1 MEVRPEPI
9 RTSRRVPLQLLV
21 AAIVL
26 ALAAIAVGASLG
38 RPGALSAAGLTAA
51 AGASASPAAS
61 PDASGK
67 PDRNAWGRGFGFP
80 FGGGPGWSG
89 SGRFGSGGR
98 GGILADITI
107 ASIDGTQVGLASANG
122 WKRTID
128 VAGVAITRAG
138 ETIALGDLKVG
149 DRVSISETPASDGT
163 YTVKGITVVLDQT
176 GGKVSKLDAS
186 TITVGAGNSKSVTI
200 TTDGTTVYRR
210 DGQPIT
216 RDEISAGDR
225 IIAWGTK
232 DAAGNLKAAAVEV
245 QPDVVM
251 GVVTKIDGS
260 TLTIST
266 LGGGTATVNVTSK
279 TTFSVAGK
287 SPGALSDIAV
297 KDVVVAQGVKDSKGV
312 LTASSM
318 RAGNWRPTKANGHGW
333 RGQDASPSPAPAAGT
348 SG

>member
-9 RTSRRVPLQLLV
+9 RTSRRIPLQLLV

-51 AGASASPAAS
+51 AGASASPSAS

-67 PDRNAWGRGFGFP
+67 PERNAWGRGFGFP

-89 SGRFGSGGR
+89 FGRPGSGGR

-107 ASIDGTQVGLASANG
+107 ASIDGTHVGLASANG
-122 WKRTID
+122 WKRAID

-138 ETIALGDLKVG
+138 EAIALGDLKVG
-149 DRVSISETPASDGT
+149 DRVSISETRASDGT
-163 YTVKGITVVLDQT
+163 YTLKGLTVVLDQT
-176 GGKVSKLDAS
+176 GGTVSKLDAA
-186 TITVGAGNSKSVTI
+186 TITVALGNSKTATI

-210 DGQPIT
+210 DGQSIT
-216 RDEISAGDR
+216 RDEIAAGDR

-232 DAAGNLKAAAVEV
+232 DAAGNLTADAVEV

-251 GVVTKIDGS
+251 GAVTKIDGS

-266 LGGGTATVNVTSK
+266 LGGGTVTVNVTSK

-287 SPGALSDIAV
+287 DPATLSDIAV

-312 LTASSM
+312 LAASSV
-318 RAGNWRPTKANGHGW
+318 RAGSWRPSLRNGHGG
-333 RGQDASPSPAPAAGT
+333 RGQDASPSPSASAGT

>member
-9 RTSRRVPLQLLV
+9 RASRRVPLQLLV

-67 PDRNAWGRGFGFP
+67 PDRKAWGRGFGFP
-80 FGGGPGWSG
+80 GGVGPGWSG
-89 SGRFGSGGR
+89 PGAMGR
-98 GGILADITI
+98 GGILADITVT
-107 ASIDGTQVGLASANG
+107 SIDGTQVSLASANG
-122 WKRTID
+122 WKRVID

-138 ETIALGDLKVG
+138 ATIALGDLKVG
-149 DRVSISETPASDGT
+149 DRVSVSEQRASDGT
-163 YTVKGITVVLDQT
+163 YAVKGLTVVLDQT
-176 GGKVSKLDAS
+176 GGTVSKLDAAS
-186 TITVGAGNSKSVTI
+186 ITVGLGNSKTATI

-216 RDEISAGDR
+216 RDEITAGDR
-225 IIAWGTK
+225 VIAWGTK
-232 DAAGNLKAAAVEV
+232 DAAGNLTADAVEV
-245 QPDVVM
+245 QPDVVI
-251 GVVTKIDGS
+251 GAVTKIDGS

-266 LGGGTATVNVTSK
+266 LGGGTVTVIVTSK

-287 SPGALSDIAV
+287 DPAALGDIAV
-297 KDVVVAQGVKDSKGV
+297 KDMVVAQGVKDGKGV
-312 LTASSM
+312 LTASSV
-318 RAGNWRPTKANGHGW
+318 RAGSWRPTMRNGRGW
-333 RGQDASPSPAPAAGT
+333 RGQDASPSPAPSAGT